1 MKEKNEIII
10 ERIKIEMERTKLYIY
25 TVIALTAGEYALF
38 MNIKKYSAIYMLFL
52 LGLIFLMTLIF
63 AIIAS
68 YIKIETLFN
77 RLNNGTRNDNL

>member
-10 ERIKIEMERTKLYIY
+10 EKIKIEMERTKLYVYI
-25 TVIALTAGEYALF
+25 VIALSAGEYALF
-38 MNIKKYSAIYMLFL
+38 MNIEKYSAIYMLFL